1 MIFNGK
7 PEKNFKMVKANLKY
21 IPFWKMMMHEKFKG
35 EIFFSD
41 FPGPTFCINQSIDTA
56 VN

>member
-1 MIFNGK
+1 
-7 PEKNFKMVKANLKY
+7 
-21 IPFWKMMMHEKFKG
+21 MMMHEKFKG

-41 FPGPTFCINQSIDTA
+41 FPGPTFCVNQSIDTA